1 VPDDLT
7 PPPVDPNDRQR
18 RATDGLNWLEPRP
31 LIAPEPAPLLDVPPP
46 PVDLPASQ
54 FSPVHPA
61 RRTGFVTSL
70 ATHSLAAVLGGLL
83 AGAVIVLLVGDRD
96 TPTVQPQP
104 AGPRTTLTVEETSAI
119 VDAAAKGR
127 PSVVRIE
134 SQSRIQGGVATDV
147 GSGIILDVDG
157 HILTNAH
164 VVLNT
169 DSVTVFLADGTSRPA
184 VLLGNDSPFT
194 DLAVLQI
201 PPGNLTPMEIGDSS
215 SLKLGES
222 VVAIGNP
229 LGEFDGSV
237 TMGVI
242 SGLNRS
248 RNFDAVRQDDLIQT
262 DAAIN
267 NGNSGGALLNLHGQ
281 FVGMPTAILRQAP
294 GGDTA
299 PVEGIAFVL
308 PANRLIPIAQQ
319 IISSGGYPRPSLGV
333 TDIDLSPDIRV
344 GRVSLSDGAL
354 VQQVARGGPADA
366 AGIQAGDV
374 ITKIGDNDVNR
385 QNPLLNALQPYAP
398 GQTVRVV
405 LNRNGR
411 IIEVEVRLA
420 KKT

>member
-1 VPDDLT
+1 MS
-7 PPPVDPNDRQR
+7 
-18 RATDGLNWLEPRP
+18 G
-31 LIAPEPAPLLDVPPP
+31 
-46 PVDLPASQ
+46 
-54 FSPVHPA
+54 
-61 RRTGFVTSL
+61 
-70 ATHSLAAVLGGLL
+70 
-83 AGAVIVLLVGDRD
+83 
-96 TPTVQPQP
+96 
-104 AGPRTTLTVEETSAI
+104 RTTTSPDKAQPPGPTTSLTVEETSAI
-119 VDAAAKGR
+119 VSAAAKGR
-127 PSVVRIE
+127 PSVVRVE
-134 SQSRIQGGVATDV
+134 SQVRAQGGTATDV
-147 GSGIILDVDG
+147 GSGIILDAEG

-164 VVLNT
+164 VVVGS
-169 DSVTVFLADGTSRPA
+169 DSVTVYLADGSSRPA
-184 VLLGNDSPFT
+184 IVIGDDSPFT
-194 DLAVLQI
+194 DMAVLQI
-201 PPGNLTPMEIGDSS
+201 PQGNLTPIEIGDSS
-215 SLKLGES
+215 TLKLGES

-237 TMGVI
+237 TMGVV

-267 NGNSGGALLNLHGQ
+267 NGNSGGALLNLSGQ

-308 PANRLIPIAQQ
+308 PANRLLPIARQ
-319 IISSGGYPRPSLGV
+319 IISGGGFPRPSLGL
-333 TDIDLSPDIRV
+333 TDTDLSPDIRPPRGV
-344 GRVSLSDGAL
+344 TLADGAL
-354 VQQVARGGPADA
+354 VQQVTRGGPAEA
-366 AGIQAGDV
+366 AGILPGDV

-385 QNPLLNALQPYAP
+385 QNPLLNALEPYSP

>member
-1 VPDDLT
+1 
-7 PPPVDPNDRQR
+7 
-18 RATDGLNWLEPRP
+18 
-31 LIAPEPAPLLDVPPP
+31 LLG
-46 PVDLPASQ
+46 
-54 FSPVHPA
+54 
-61 RRTGFVTSL
+61 GF
-70 ATHSLAAVLGGLL
+70 SLAAVVGGLV
-83 AGAVIVLLVGDRD
+83 AGAVVALAIGGRG
-96 TPTVQPQP
+96 TTSGGQPGGPTT
-104 AGPRTTLTVEETSAI
+104 ALTVEETSAI

-134 SQSRIQGGVATDV
+134 SQVRTQGGTATDV
-147 GSGIILDVDG
+147 GSGIVIDTDG

-164 VVLNT
+164 VVQNT
-169 DSVTVFLADGTSRPA
+169 DSITVILADGTSRTA
-184 VLLGNDSPFT
+184 ILLGDDSPFT
-194 DLAVLQI
+194 DMAVLQI
-201 PPGNLTPMEIGDSS
+201 APGNLTPMEIGDSS
-215 SLKLGES
+215 ALKLGES

-237 TMGVI
+237 TVGVI

-267 NGNSGGALLNLHGQ
+267 NGNSGGALLNLRGQ

-308 PANRLIPIAQQ
+308 PANRLLPIAHQ
-319 IISSGGYPRPSLGV
+319 IISTGGYPRPSLGLTHV
-333 TDIDLSPDIRV
+333 DLSPDIRV
-344 GRVSLSDGAL
+344 PRVTLSDGAL
-354 VQQVARGGPADA
+354 VQQVTRSGPADA
-366 AGIQAGDV
+366 AGILPGDV
-374 ITKIGDNDVNR
+374 ITRIGDNDVNR
-385 QNPLLNALQPYAP
+385 QTPLLNALESYSP